1 MESLNKKTDNTTL
14 TKLSI
19 STLIVGTIGLQFA
32 VALFWLCPK
41 NHPAF
46 SSRNLCPALPA
57 DPTFFPFL
65 DYPMYATARYEGVQ
79 IDEKFLYGFL
89 ESGTKVPITDE
100 ELGISRYQFLNKVI
114 PGVKQKNDK
123 SIEYYV
129 GIYENK
135 YQKIL
140 VKLRVENHP
149 RVITR
154 EGIKLGEKQVIFELD
169 L

>member
-100 ELGISRYQFLNKVI
+100 ELEISRYQFLNKVI
-114 PGVKQKNDK
+114 PRVQEKNDK
-123 SIEYYV
+123 AIEYYV
-129 GIYENK
+129 GIYEKK
-135 YQKIL
+135 YHKKL
-140 VKLRVENHP
+140 VKLQVENHP

-154 EGIKLGEKQVIFELD
+154 NGIKPGEKQVIFELSF
-169 L
+169 

>member
-1 MESLNKKTDNTTL
+1 
-14 TKLSI
+14 
-19 STLIVGTIGLQFA
+19 
-32 VALFWLCPK
+32 
-41 NHPAF
+41 
-46 SSRNLCPALPA
+46 

>member
-100 ELGISRYQFLNKVI
+100 ELEISRYQFLSLEI
-114 PGVKQKNDK
+114 
-123 SIEYYV
+123 
-129 GIYENK
+129 
-135 YQKIL
+135 
-140 VKLRVENHP
+140 
-149 RVITR
+149 IT
-154 EGIKLGEKQVIFELD
+154 EPC
-169 L
+169 